1 MTERAL
7 PTAPSER
14 IVSLDVLRG
23 IAILG
28 ILIMNIQSFSM
39 IGSAY
44 TNPMAYGDLTGLN
57 KLVWILSHLFAD
69 QKFLT
74 IFSILFGAGIV
85 MMSGRA
91 TAKGLKQAGI
101 HYRRT
106 FWLLLIGAIHAY
118 LFWYGDVLVIYALC
132 SLFVFLFRNA
142 SPKKLLIG
150 GLLMFSVASI
160 VSLFFGFSM
169 VTWPVEVQQ
178 QIGSGWKPNE
188 EAIRAE
194 LAGYRGGWLDQMT
207 YRVPAALALQ
217 TFLFLVLFLWRAG
230 GLMLVGM
237 ALYKWGVLTA
247 ERSSK
252 FYKKAMLIGFGIGF
266 PMVGY
271 GVFRNFAADWAV
283 EYSMFLGGQFNYWG
297 SLFIASGY
305 IAATMYLCRKSAE
318 SRLMG
323 LLGGVGR
330 AALSNYLM
338 QTIICTTLF
347 YGHGFGLFGSV
358 ERKYQFL
365 IVVGVWLTLVF
376 ATEWWFKHY
385 RFGPL
390 EWLWRS
396 LTYWKR
402 QPLRISTSG
411 S

>member
-1 MTERAL
+1 
-7 PTAPSER
+7 
-14 IVSLDVLRG
+14 
-23 IAILG
+23 
-28 ILIMNIQSFSM
+28 M
-39 IGSAY
+39 IGAAY
-44 TNPMAYGDLTGLN
+44 TNPAAYGDLAGLN

-91 TAKGLKQAGI
+91 TAKGIKPAGI

-106 FWLLLIGAIHAY
+106 LWLLLIGAIHAY
-118 LFWYGDVLVIYALC
+118 LVWYGDILVIYALC

-150 GLLMFSVASI
+150 GLLMVSVAS
-160 VSLFFGFSM
+160 VNSLFFGFSM
-169 VTWPVEVQQ
+169 VRWPAEAQQ
-178 QIGSGWKPNE
+178 QIAVVWHPSE
-188 EAIRAE
+188 EMIAAE

-207 YRVPAALALQ
+207 FRVPAALALQ
-217 TFLFLVLFLWRAG
+217 TFLFLILFMWRAG

-247 ERSSK
+247 ERSNQ
-252 FYKKAMLIGFGIGF
+252 FYRRAMLIGFGIGF
-266 PMVGY
+266 PIVAY
-271 GVFRNFAADWAV
+271 GVFRNFEADWAV

-305 IAATMYLCRKSAE
+305 IAATMYLCQKFAE
-318 SRLMG
+318 LRLMG
-323 LLGGVGR
+323 LLAGVGR

-338 QTIICTTLF
+338 QTIICTLLF

-358 ERKYQFL
+358 ERKFQIL
-365 IVVGVWLTLVF
+365 IVIGDWLTLVF
-376 ATEWWFKHY
+376 ATEWWFRHY

-402 QPLRISTSG
+402 QPLRVSTSG